1 MSAKVDVR
9 LRRRCG
15 PFAEL
20 LWPFVL
26 LIHLHSELEFTSVQ
40 LSSTGANRA
49 CVRGLRIHCRSVS
62 RSRAACRHARS
73 SVLIRSATATS
84 RPSQTSNDAVPTTHA
99 ALGTPAT
106 GPRSAGYTFTR
117 IYAVA
122 KKVYHP
128 TSTDNFNSS
137 IVRFQYFY

>member
-1 MSAKVDVR
+1 MWMSAKVDVR

-49 CVRGLRIHCRSVS
+49 CVRWVAYTLQICESEPCGMQTRPVVCTDPLGNCDVASIPDLQRRCSNHTCGAWNTGHWSTVCRLYLHSY
-62 RSRAACRHARS
+62 
-73 SVLIRSATATS
+73 IRC
-84 RPSQTSNDAVPTTHA
+84 
-99 ALGTPAT
+99 
-106 GPRSAGYTFTR
+106 
-117 IYAVA
+117 VA
-122 KKVYHP
+122 KKYTTQLPLITLTV
-128 TSTDNFNSS
+128 
-137 IVRFQYFY
+137 V